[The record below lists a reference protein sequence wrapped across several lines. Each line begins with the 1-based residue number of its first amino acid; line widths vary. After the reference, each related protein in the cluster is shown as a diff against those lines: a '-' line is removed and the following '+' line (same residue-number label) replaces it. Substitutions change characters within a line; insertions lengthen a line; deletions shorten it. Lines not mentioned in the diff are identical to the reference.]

1 MGHKT
6 KNNLRIAWAF
16 PGSSKVGDEM
26 IVLVGYVTIEGQSR
40 KIAEAVAAAVER
52 TGNRAVL
59 FNVMSMA
66 EYALERPEAAILCAP
81 IHGGRYPA
89 PFAAFVTRE
98 RDFLNSV
105 PSAFI
110 SASLFIASEYEEE
123 QEEARHFPDQLL
135 AESGWTPRHVHH
147 AAGALRYTE
156 YDFFKRWMVKRLAAR
171 EGAPTNTARDFE
183 LTDWDALESF
193 VTAFV
198 AEAKS

>member
-1 MGHKT
+1 M
-6 KNNLRIAWAF
+6 L
-16 PGSSKVGDEM
+16 PGSSKVGDVM

-123 QEEARHFPDQLL
+123 QEKPGTSQI
-135 AESGWTPRHVHH
+135 SCWPR
-147 AAGALRYTE
+147 AAGHRAMSITPPVRCATPSMISSNAG
-156 YDFFKRWMVKRLAAR
+156 W
-171 EGAPTNTARDFE
+171 
-183 LTDWDALESF
+183 
-193 VTAFV
+193 
-198 AEAKS
+198 